1 MAKHKKVVVVPQAP
15 QRKAAIPKALREQVW
30 IQGMGRVFEGKCRT
44 TWCTNQI
51 TVFDFQCGHNV
62 PESKGGATDLRNLV
76 PICGR
81 CNLSMGSQYTFDQ
94 WCVQFVATV
103 PPSPI
108 HLSVSPVPP
117 PTRPTCWQTVVR
129 FFCGFNRNGQ
139 NTEAAQAAA

>member
-1 MAKHKKVVVVPQAP
+1 VRVANAP

-30 IQGMGRVFEGKCRT
+30 LQGMGRVFEGKCRT
-44 TWCTNQI
+44 TWCTNPI

-62 PESKGGATDLRNLV
+62 PESKGGRTDLHNLV

-94 WCVQFVATV
+94 WCAQFEPPTTV
-103 PPSPI
+103 S
-108 HLSVSPVPP
+108 LSVSSVPVPSAP
-117 PTRPTCWQTVVR
+117 VAPFPARPTCWQTVVR